1 MQWLLTMMLGQNLNR
16 SLEIIEGNAGF
27 IVELIK
33 KMVKHMWVVVSIWVE
48 DLEIISIILF
58 LLKFKIK

>member
-33 KMVKHMWVVVSIWVE
+33 KMVKHMWVVV
-48 DLEIISIILF
+48 
-58 LLKFKIK
+58 

>member
-1 MQWLLTMMLGQNLNR
+1 MQWLLTMMLGQILNR

-27 IVELIK
+27 IFEQIK
-33 KMVKHMWVVVSIWVE
+33 LMVKHMWVVVSIWLD

-58 LLKFKIK
+58 LLKLKIK